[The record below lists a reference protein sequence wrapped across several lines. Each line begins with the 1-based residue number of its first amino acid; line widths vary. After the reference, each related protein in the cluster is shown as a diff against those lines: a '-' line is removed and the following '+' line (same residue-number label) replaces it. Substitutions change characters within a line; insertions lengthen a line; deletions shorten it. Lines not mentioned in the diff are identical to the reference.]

1 MAANDMQ
8 ERWGRETRMLV
19 LVVVVSIAVLLVLA
33 RFRYPAPNLTVAPA
47 VQGPLAGLAGRSAF
61 DDLGSSLNALLT
73 RVTPRLT
80 AIRVKGEPPEPPRT
94 TGRRPAA
101 EPAPAISVV
110 MPAVRMRSDV
120 GLVFMPAGA
129 TMAEGD
135 AGAPLQVA
143 ASDPV
148 REVGLVR
155 LAPAEAMPDTA
166 VTFAGF
172 SYVAAVSATPSGL
185 TVAPIFVGRADRAV
199 DPMWGGVVY
208 MIDSSADLHMGAFA
222 FTMDGHFVGLVAKGS
237 AGTVIV
243 PGPTLSGV
251 TTELLR
257 TRTEPS

>member
-1 MAANDMQ
+1 MAAGDMQ

-19 LVVVVSIAVLLVLA
+19 LVVIVSIAVLLVLA

-61 DDLGSSLNALLT
+61 DDLGSSLTTLLA
-73 RVTPRLT
+73 RVTSRLT
-80 AIRVKGEPPEPPRT
+80 AIRVKGAPPEPPRPA
-94 TGRRPAA
+94 GRRTAA
-101 EPAPAISVV
+101 EPAPPISIV
-110 MPAVRMRSDV
+110 MPAVRMRSDI

-135 AGAPLQVA
+135 AGAPLEVA
-143 ASDPV
+143 ANDSA

-155 LAPAEAMPDTA
+155 LTPAEPMPDA
-166 VTFAGF
+166 PVSFGGF
-172 SYVAAVSATPSGL
+172 SYVGAVTATPAGL
-185 TVAPIFVGRADRAV
+185 TIAPVFVGRADRAV
-199 DPMWGGVVY
+199 DPLWGGVVY
-208 MIDSSADLHMGAFA
+208 MIDASADLRIGAFA
-222 FTMDGHFVGLVAKGS
+222 FTMDGYFVGLVAKGS

-257 TRTEPS
+257 TGTSPS